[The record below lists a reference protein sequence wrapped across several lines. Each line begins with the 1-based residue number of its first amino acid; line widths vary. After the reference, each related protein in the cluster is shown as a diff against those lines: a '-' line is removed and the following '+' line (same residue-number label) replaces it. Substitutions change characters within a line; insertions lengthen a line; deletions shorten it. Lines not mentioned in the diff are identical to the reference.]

1 MFHKF
6 LQKLIRKSEFFFTR
20 AELLGDKQTVRHI
33 SKLNRNFGFD
43 MAFDVGGNVGQ
54 YGRLLRRAGYQRDI
68 ISFEPIPELARKI
81 RTGADKRWEV
91 IGSGL
96 GDIECQTKFNVMKSS
111 PLSSL
116 LEPITQEGDKLADLN
131 VIQKKI
137 DVHINTLDNFL
148 RARQD
153 LNFSKGLLK
162 LDVQGFE
169 KKCLLG
175 CTEFID
181 RFLALQVELSV
192 TPLYDG
198 MDSYVRMIEYIDE
211 IGFTPSIILAQSPS
225 QFPKLIDFD
234 VIFVRK

>member
-1 MFHKF
+1 M
-6 LQKLIRKSEFFFTR
+6 
-20 AELLGDKQTVRHI
+20 
-33 SKLNRNFGFD
+33 
-43 MAFDVGGNVGQ
+43 
-54 YGRLLRRAGYQRDI
+54 
-68 ISFEPIPELARKI
+68 
-81 RTGADKRWEV
+81 
-91 IGSGL
+91 

-131 VIQKKI
+131 IIQKKI

-153 LNFSKGLLK
+153 LKFSKGLLK

-175 CTEFID
+175 GTEFID

-192 TPLYDG
+192 TPLYAG
-198 MDSYVRMIEYIDE
+198 MDSYVKMIEYIDK
-211 IGFTPSIILAQSPS
+211 IGFTPSIILSQSPY

-234 VIFVRK
+234 VIFIRK